1 MSGLLMFIF
10 NAYLNVD
17 FRKNTDYR
25 HSFWKKDMMLVSY
38 SKKKK
43 PSGIPR
49 KFTFVITIKEKNA
62 GYKTC
67 LEPPYIFFKKKTY
80 SLPNTLFQKMSKRNN
95 PVVVPPSSEKKRKA
109 AQEQAPRASGSSVSH
124 SQPSVEVSQFQKG
137 FEKIMSQ
144 NQKILQKLDVLISSQ
159 KNLEERMKKLEQAP
173 ENSNDEE
180 LIKVMK
186 LFHCKLF
193 T

>member
-1 MSGLLMFIF
+1 
-10 NAYLNVD
+10 
-17 FRKNTDYR
+17 
-25 HSFWKKDMMLVSY
+25 
-38 SKKKK
+38 
-43 PSGIPR
+43 
-49 KFTFVITIKEKNA
+49 
-62 GYKTC
+62 
-67 LEPPYIFFKKKTY
+67 
-80 SLPNTLFQKMSKRNN
+80 MSKRNN
-95 PVVVPPSSEKKRKA
+95 PIVVLPSSEKKKKV

-124 SQPSVEVSQFQKG
+124 SQPPVEVSQFQKG
-137 FEKIMSQ
+137 FEKIMGQ

-173 ENSNDEE
+173 DNSNDEE